1 MKSDIEMYKDK
12 IKFVEADLASCQNEN
27 GSERKRIAL
36 IDYIAYLKDELKMLE
51 DEERTGT
58 SNSK

>member
-51 DEERTGT
+51 DEERTRT

>member
-12 IKFVEADLASCQNEN
+12 IKFVETDLASCQNEN

-36 IDYIAYLKDELKMLE
+36 TDYIAYLKDELKMLE
-51 DEERTGT
+51 DEERSRT